1 MYSKNMKHY
10 YKDIQGW
17 FSKPQAKLYDEE
29 IARAF
34 SQAEFVEVG
43 AWKGKSTAYMAV
55 EIINSGKFIKLNV
68 VDTWEGSNEAAHKR
82 DQAIINGILYE
93 EFCANMEPVESLINT
108 YRMTSIEASKEFN
121 DGQLDFVFID
131 ASHKYKDVK
140 QDIIHWL
147 PKVKVGGTLGG
158 DDIKAFKGVKRAVDE
173 LFGEGNYQQR
183 SNEWTVKNDERT
195 KRTFNSRTR

>member
-1 MYSKNMKHY
+1 MKHY
-10 YKDIQGW
+10 YKNIQGW
-17 FSKPQAKLYDEE
+17 FYRTQKGIYDEE
-29 IARAF
+29 IARADDH
-34 SQAEFVEVG
+34 SQFVEIG

-55 EIINSGKFIKLNV
+55 EIINSGKSIKLNT

-82 DQAIINGILYE
+82 DQAIIDGILYE
-93 EFCANMEPVESLINT
+93 EFCANMVPVESVVTAI
-108 YRMTSIEASKEFN
+108 RMTSIEASKEFN

-131 ASHKYKDVK
+131 ASHKYEDVK

-173 LFGEGNYQQR
+173 VLGEGNYQQR
-183 SNEWTVKNDERT
+183 SNQWVIKI
-195 KRTFNSRTR
+195 

>member
-1 MYSKNMKHY
+1 
-10 YKDIQGW
+10 
-17 FSKPQAKLYDEE
+17 
-29 IARAF
+29 
-34 SQAEFVEVG
+34 
-43 AWKGKSTAYMAV
+43 
-55 EIINSGKFIKLNV
+55 
-68 VDTWEGSNEAAHKR
+68 
-82 DQAIINGILYE
+82 
-93 EFCANMEPVESLINT
+93 MEPVESLIAT

-147 PKVKVGGTLGG
+147 PKVKVDGTLGG

-195 KRTFNSRTR
+195 KRNFHSRTR